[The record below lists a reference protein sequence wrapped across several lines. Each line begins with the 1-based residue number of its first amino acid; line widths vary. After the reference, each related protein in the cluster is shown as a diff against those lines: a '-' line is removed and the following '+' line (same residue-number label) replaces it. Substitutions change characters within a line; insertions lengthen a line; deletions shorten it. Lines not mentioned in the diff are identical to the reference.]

1 MAKKEFN
8 KDKIKKEEKDLDRK
22 LVSVRRVTKVVKGGR
37 NMSFSAFVVVG
48 DHKGKV
54 GIGTGKAA
62 ETSVAVEKA
71 FQTAKKNMVDVT
83 IINDTVPH
91 EEKGQFGASTVLIIP
106 APEGTGIIAGG
117 SSRAIFELAGYKNI
131 VSKSFGARNK
141 INTVKATLDA
151 LSKMRSKEVVAT
163 MRGKTVDEI

>member
-1 MAKKEFN
+1 MAKREFN

-22 LVSVRRVTKVVKGGR
+22 MISVRRVTKVVKGGR

-54 GIGTGKAA
+54 GIGIGKAA
-62 ETSVAVEKA
+62 ETSIAIEKA
-71 FQTAKKNMVDVT
+71 FQAAKKNMITVAMV
-83 IINDTVPH
+83 NDTVPH
-91 EEKGQFGASTVLIIP
+91 EEKGQFGASTVLVIP

-141 INTVKATLDA
+141 INTVKATINA
-151 LSKMRSKEVVAT
+151 LKKMRTKEVIAE
-163 MRGKTVDEI
+163 MRGKSVDEI